1 MFYCSGAM
9 EMPTISWQCHST
21 SVSHFSGDR
30 KETGIMAKWE
40 YRTLDW
46 GEIRKIGSKI
56 TGQDF
61 IDENV
66 DAGLNAVGQEEWE
79 LVTVYV
85 DGYTMHRSNKG
96 EEMLSSSRYVKY
108 TFKRPVKE
116 QTYSDRTI
124 VPSVR

>member
-1 MFYCSGAM
+1 
-9 EMPTISWQCHST
+9 
-21 SVSHFSGDR
+21 
-30 KETGIMAKWE
+30 MARWE

-85 DGYTMHRSNKG
+85 DGYALHRSNKG

-108 TFKRPVKE
+108 TFKRLVK
-116 QTYSDRTI
+116 
-124 VPSVR
+124 V